1 MCDFGPMLS
10 LEMYGTLLGWKK
22 NTDKKD
28 ALFDHFVSTLTVGE
42 CGLRSASVALRPG
55 LRLKC
60 ILNTLH
66 TQLINSIIHTLA
78 VMKSKPFW
86 VHTSTG
92 SLYVFVHQE
101 QSKQVSMSATV
112 NRLCAVTRQSGGPLL
127 HPTITR
133 WHFNRYMPCP
143 CTLPVIAHPSV
154 APWECPSPGER
165 RGFEPACRTPRL
177 RTRRDRLSRCCPSA
191 QSLPGSRPRPAR
203 APP

>member
-1 MCDFGPMLS
+1 MAAAAFLIAPHQHVLNTSMKQRFLPTIDVRLGTS
-10 LEMYGTLLGWKK
+10 LMHASSCTHPC
-22 NTDKKD
+22 
-28 ALFDHFVSTLTVGE
+28 DHFVSTLTVGE

-60 ILNTLH
+60 ILITLH

-112 NRLCAVTRQSGGPLL
+112 NRLCTVTRQSGGPLL
-127 HPTITR
+127 HPTIT
-133 WHFNRYMPCP
+133 
-143 CTLPVIAHPSV
+143 
-154 APWECPSPGER
+154 
-165 RGFEPACRTPRL
+165 
-177 RTRRDRLSRCCPSA
+177 
-191 QSLPGSRPRPAR
+191 
-203 APP
+203 